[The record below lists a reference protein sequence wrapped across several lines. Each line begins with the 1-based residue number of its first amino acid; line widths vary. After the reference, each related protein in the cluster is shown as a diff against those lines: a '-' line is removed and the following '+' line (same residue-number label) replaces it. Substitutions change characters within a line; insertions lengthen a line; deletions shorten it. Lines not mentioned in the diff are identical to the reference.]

1 MGARGPAPKRRDVLA
16 LRGSWRAAKAAP
28 ELRFPLTRPPV
39 CPAWMPAAGKAEWK
53 RQAAALEAAGILA
66 DVDAAALALWCEAWA
81 EFVECVGAVRGA
93 VKEAGMT
100 YAINQ
105 GLIGA
110 KAKAADR
117 LLKLAAQFGFTPA
130 ARGRIK
136 PTAADD
142 DETENDKS
150 AFFA

>member
-1 MGARGPAPKRRDVLA
+1 VAGGCSISFFMA
-16 LRGSWRAAKAAP
+16 SFSIFRAAKAAP
-28 ELRFPLTRPPV
+28 ELRFPLTRTPV
-39 CPAWMPAAGKAEWK
+39 CPAWMPAAGKSEWK
-53 RQAAALEAAGILA
+53 RQAAALQAAGILA

-81 EFVECVGAVRGA
+81 EFVDCVAAVR
-93 VKEAGMT
+93 EATKNGGMT
-100 YAINQ
+100 AAINA

-136 PTAADD
+136 PAAADD
-142 DETENDKS
+142 DETDDDKA